1 MAESEQDAPKPAR
14 KAAAKKT
21 AAKGTASRKPATKP
35 ATAKKSATKK
45 AAPKKATARKATA
58 TKPKAEKTAKPA
70 ARKPAEKVAR
80 DRTDKTAEVQTP
92 EKPHYQFKSGQSGN
106 PKGRPKGSRNKITR
120 QIMDLFDENG
130 EQVAAA
136 LVARANKGHVEA
148 ARIVLDR
155 IAPVPKTPKIDP
167 EALGKI
173 DPGNMV
179 AAHDQIIRALIDG
192 NLDAEQ
198 AGAVTAQLEARRKT
212 IEMTELRSEVAEMKE
227 LLQKHEERFASHG

>member
-1 MAESEQDAPKPAR
+1 MAESAQDAKKPAR
-14 KAAAKKT
+14 KTAAKKT
-21 AAKGTASRKPATKP
+21 AVKGTASRKPAAKP
-35 ATAKKSATKK
+35 ATAKKTATKK
-45 AAPKKATARKATA
+45 AAPKK
-58 TKPKAEKTAKPA
+58 TAKPA
-70 ARKPAEKVAR
+70 AKKPAEKVAH
-80 DRTDKTAEVQTP
+80 DSPNNNGPKAGPGSAST
-92 EKPHYQFKSGQSGN
+92 QFKVGNKAN

-120 QIMDLFDENG
+120 QIRELFEENG
-130 EQVAAA
+130 PEVAAA
-136 LVARANKGHVEA
+136 LVARAQKGHVEA
-148 ARIVLDR
+148 GRIILDR

-173 DPGNMV
+173 DPANMV
-179 AAHDQIIRALIDG
+179 ETHDVIIRALIDG